1 MKRSTLQNLVRSC
14 IYERWKH
21 RMVMNIHCKISMGID
36 KITKQYEHECQQ
48 KLVKSYMYIAKNKLL
63 LIFVKLHGVLSK
75 TWTLTDRDFTLGP
88 HIVLRTVT
96 ADPVKANSVVQARGS
111 AGSSWCYTGWDIK
124 VIDWLIAWCFT
135 PYRERY
141 EKVKLGQWLE
151 RYEFKILLH
160 CILYLI
166 LVVKNSVGKDS
177 NCFTFSYLYASFT
190 SFYFH
195 IF

>member
-124 VIDWLIAWCFT
+124 VIDWLIDWLVFYAVSRTLWKS
-135 PYRERY
+135 
-141 EKVKLGQWLE
+141 KVGTMIG
-151 RYEFKILLH
+151 KIW
-160 CILYLI
+160 I
-166 LVVKNSVGKDS
+166 
-177 NCFTFSYLYASFT
+177 
-190 SFYFH
+190 
-195 IF
+195 